1 MRWQDLELLNFKYLQ
16 KMNNEQNVEGLNVSP
31 AIRKTDV
38 ISRFYLWWIR
48 TFKVI
53 SNKKAK
59 ELGLRHWRNVY
70 GDEINHINCRS
81 IWFDDKSRQYRVS
94 HLEDV
99 C

>member
-1 MRWQDLELLNFKYLQ
+1 
-16 KMNNEQNVEGLNVSP
+16 MNKEQNVEGLNVSP

-38 ISRFYLWWIR
+38 ISRFSLWWIR

-53 SNKKAK
+53 SNQRAK

-99 C
+99 S